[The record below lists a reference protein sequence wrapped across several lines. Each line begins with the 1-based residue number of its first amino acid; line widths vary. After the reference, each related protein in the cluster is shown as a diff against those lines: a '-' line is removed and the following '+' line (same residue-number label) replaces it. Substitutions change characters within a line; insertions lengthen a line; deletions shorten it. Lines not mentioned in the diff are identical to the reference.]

1 MSRVKVFITRRIPD
15 MGLKLI
21 QQECETRIWEGDLP
35 PSREELLSL
44 VAGVDGI
51 LSLLSDRIDGA
62 VMDAAGDNLRVI
74 SNYAVG
80 FNNIDIG
87 EATRRNIAVGNT
99 PDVLTEATA
108 DFAFALM
115 MSAGRRVVEAAENVK
130 QGLWKT
136 WGPSILLG
144 VDFHQKTLGIIG
156 YGRIGKAMARRAAGF
171 DMNILVYNRG
181 AVQDDLVD
189 QVDLDTL
196 LRQSDF
202 ISIHTPLMPKTRS
215 LINQQ
220 AFQKMNPSAV
230 LVNTARG
237 EIVDQDALYQAL
249 SSKSIFSAAIDVTDP
264 EPLPMDSP
272 LRQLDNLLITPH
284 IASASTSTRDQM
296 AVIAAR
302 NLLAGLKGE
311 RLPFPVNPQIYT
323 A

>member
-1 MSRVKVFITRRIPD
+1 M
-15 MGLKLI
+15 
-21 QQECETRIWEGDLP
+21 
-35 PSREELLSL
+35 
-44 VAGVDGI
+44 
-51 LSLLSDRIDGA
+51 
-62 VMDAAGDNLRVI
+62 
-74 SNYAVG
+74 
-80 FNNIDIG
+80 
-87 EATRRNIAVGNT
+87 
-99 PDVLTEATA
+99 
-108 DFAFALM
+108 
-115 MSAGRRVVEAAENVK
+115 
-130 QGLWKT
+130 
-136 WGPSILLG
+136 LG

-181 AVQDDLVD
+181 AVQDDSVD

-202 ISIHTPLMPKTRS
+202 ISIHTPLTPETRS

-220 AFQKMNPSAV
+220 AFQKIKPSAV

-249 SSKSIFSAAIDVTDP
+249 SSKSIFAAAIDVTDP

-284 IASASTSTRDQM
+284 IASASTSTRNQM